1 MFACCCC
8 CPLSR
13 DTKAANGVAFRRWR
27 QEVRAAG
34 QPAWARQGG
43 RYHRLETHG
52 QERQCW
58 RQGMPCGVS
67 MKPAAN
73 LQLTTGTCSPPLAA
87 RLAAR
92 SAQPMVRTASLS
104 TGRVHQCDKL
114 AVRPLQAGA
123 QQYQHPCNP
132 SLQQHEKRS
141 TSHPVA
147 GHRQVD
153 TRSSPVHSPL
163 QHAPHLR
170 GGQGTRCCTCSPRP
184 RSCTAQGVLGLRMP
198 ARLQRCAVASLP
210 SCVPAAPP
218 ATPIPAGQDRPGRRG
233 GSKQAA
239 CSAGFMSVHCAG
251 FGPLSCS
258 ASSCVRRLGRV
269 AVAQLGGLGRW

>member
-1 MFACCCC
+1 VFACCCC

-170 GGQGTRCCTCSPRP
+170 GDKAHGAALAVQGRGRARRKGCWACACQRDCNDVPWQACPAVCQQHLLPRQSQPVRTGQDAEEAPSRQHAVLD
-184 RSCTAQGVLGLRMP
+184 SCQSTVLGSAHSP
-198 ARLQRCAVASLP
+198 AVL
-210 SCVPAAPP
+210 AA
-218 ATPIPAGQDRPGRRG
+218 A
-233 GSKQAA
+233 
-239 CSAGFMSVHCAG
+239 
-251 FGPLSCS
+251 
-258 ASSCVRRLGRV
+258 
-269 AVAQLGGLGRW
+269 